1 MTPAFLLL
9 VTVFA
14 VWLDFVFT
22 MEIVE
27 KITPIEVKM
36 SSLRPGYPASNCIDG
51 NKTTMCQ
58 TRGSESYPW
67 ITLVIPRSLVRQ
79 IDIKYRRGGKRLKYV
94 KMWVGEDFPTTTD
107 EEYTGGALFRA
118 IPGWWLSGAGFSGIS
133 ISSDKKLVG
142 THVVLQTKTDF
153 LNLTEIEVFTE
164 PASDKEVDGG
174 WSTWSYG
181 GCSKTCG
188 GGTQRGTRS
197 CNNPPPSNGGKNC
210 VGSGVTNTQCN
221 TKPCPGDGGWSTWS
235 YGGCSKTCGGGTQ
248 RGTRSCNNPPP
259 SNGGKNC
266 VGSGVT
272 NTQCN
277 TQPCSDDCYCG
288 LAKRKLTTTIVGG
301 QETGVNEYPWQ
312 VLLTYWGVFICG
324 GSLISDQWVLTA
336 AHCVNEGTKESDV
349 KVFLGEH
356 DKEDTNEADSLE
368 MDVVEIILHPQMII
382 TWRVVRNDFAL
393 LKLKSKINF
402 RSHPHIRPIC
412 LPAPSNNDYSGYEA
426 TATGWGRISFGGF
439 SHPHLLEADLTVVSK
454 TMCESRFPWI
464 IDNEVLCTKS
474 TSGKGICKGDSG
486 GPLITK
492 EAGYSGT
499 VPGQNYELIGVT
511 SFTPGRRCRN
521 VLQGFARVTTQLQWI
536 RENTNDSWRT
546 CPRT

>member
-1 MTPAFLLL
+1 
-9 VTVFA
+9 
-14 VWLDFVFT
+14 

-36 SSLRPGYPASNCIDG
+36 SSSRPGYPASNCIDG
-51 NKTTMCQ
+51 NRTTMCQ
-58 TRGSESYPW
+58 TQGSESYPW
-67 ITLVIPRSLVRQ
+67 ITLVIPRSIVRQ
-79 IDIKYRRGGKRLKYV
+79 IDIKYRRGKRLKYV

-118 IPGWWLSGAGFSGIS
+118 IPGWWLSGTGFSGIS

-142 THVVLQTKTDF
+142 THVVVQTKTDF
-153 LNLTEIEVFTE
+153 INLTEIEVFTE

-210 VGSGVTNTQCN
+210 VGSGVTHRQCN
-221 TKPCPGDGGWSTWS
+221 TQPCPGDGGWSTWS

-272 NTQCN
+272 NRECN
-277 TQPCSDDCYCG
+277 TQPCPDDCYCG
-288 LAKRKLTTTIVGG
+288 LVKRKLTTTIVGG

-312 VLLTYWGVFICG
+312 ILLNTRRGWRVYTCG

-336 AHCVNEGTKESDV
+336 AHCVDQGTKESNLTLS
-349 KVFLGEH
+349 LGEH
-356 DKEDTNEADSLE
+356 DTTNQVEADTVV
-368 MDVVEIILHPQMII
+368 MDVKEIIIHGKYDPK
-382 TWRVVRNDFAL
+382 NYFYDFAL
-393 LKLKSKINF
+393 LKLTSKINF
-402 RSHPHIRPIC
+402 KSHPHIRPIC
-412 LPAPSNNDYSGYEA
+412 LPAFSYKDYSGYVA
-426 TATGWGRISFGGF
+426 TATGWGHTSSGG
-439 SHPHLLEADLTVVSK
+439 SNSPHLLEVDLTVS
-454 TMCESRFPWI
+454 TPTECRLSWRTYFPYFDPI
-464 IDNEVLCTKS
+464 LCA
-474 TSGKGICKGDSG
+474 KGAARTGTCQGDSG
-486 GPLITK
+486 GPLVTK
-492 EAGYSGT
+492 EWYHSGT
-499 VPGQNYELIGVT
+499 VPGENYELIGVT
-511 SFTPGRRCRN
+511 SFGKRKTCVN
-521 VLQGFARVTTQLQWI
+521 VQEGFARVTDQLKWI
-536 RENTNDSWRT
+536 REKTKDSWRT
-546 CPRT
+546 CSRI